1 MMIVYF
7 MYRNRL
13 NTSVM
18 SNTNFSNSSYYRFLK
33 QEQQEIE
40 KLKWIE
46 SEKVG
51 RDIGENKAVFLWT
64 KNYRSKWV
72 SSLPK
77 Q

>member
-1 MMIVYF
+1 MMVVYF

-46 SEKVG
+46 SEKAG
-51 RDIGENKAVFLWT
+51 RDIGKNRAVFLWV
-64 KNYRSKWV
+64 KNYRAEWLKN
-72 SSLPK
+72 LNQP
-77 Q
+77 